1 MRPLFRRF
9 KMVPMEELI
18 CIRCEHA
25 VFLDPKKEVCYKTG
39 GLFCKK
45 LKAIV
50 GKYDA
55 CRLGSAK
62 KSSNKKKYFL
72 LTSVP

>member
-1 MRPLFRRF
+1 MSD
-9 KMVPMEELI
+9 LI
-18 CIRCEHA
+18 CIRCPFA
-25 VFLDPKKEVCYKTG
+25 VFLDPKKEICYKTG

-55 CRLGSAK
+55 CRLTAPRK
-62 KSSNKKKYFL
+62 KQMKELGKRDD
-72 LTSVP
+72 